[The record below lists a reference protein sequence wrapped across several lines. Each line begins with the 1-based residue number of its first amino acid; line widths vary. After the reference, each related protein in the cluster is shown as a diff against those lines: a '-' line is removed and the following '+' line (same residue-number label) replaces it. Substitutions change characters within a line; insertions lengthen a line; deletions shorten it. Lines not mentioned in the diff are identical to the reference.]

1 MPALTVE
8 TLAAQPRW
16 DHARLA
22 ALPGRCR
29 GDLLGAWGD
38 NLVERFGRDAV
49 TRVRTRLVPP
59 VDQVAPVLTKT
70 DWVPMH
76 AQVELTNA
84 IVDEFLGGDLAA
96 LFPLLIEDMRANLSR
111 FHRMLARSLGV
122 GRTIKIVPK
131 PFRKVYERGTAD
143 VSVDGRHARL
153 SFAGNALFSNPTWRV
168 LQLYAV
174 RTLFDLTDTAGT
186 VVGEDTG
193 SDSFAALVSW

>member
-1 MPALTVE
+1 MAALTVDM
-8 TLAAQPRW
+8 LAAQPRW
-16 DHARLA
+16 ESARLA

-29 GDLLGAWGD
+29 GDVMSAWGD
-38 NLVERFGRDAV
+38 NLAKRFGPDAV
-49 TRVRTRLVPP
+49 TRVRARLEPP
-59 VDQVAPVLTKT
+59 LDQVRAVLAKT

-76 AQVELTNA
+76 TQVVVTNA

-96 LFPLLIEDMRANLSR
+96 LFPLLLEDMRANLSR

-122 GRTIKIVPK
+122 GRTIKIMPK
-131 PFRKVYERGTAD
+131 IFRKVYERGTAD
-143 VSVDGRHARL
+143 VAVDGRRARM
-153 SFAGNALFSNPTWRV
+153 SFTDNALFSNPTWRV

-193 SDSFAALVSW
+193 TDSFAALVSW